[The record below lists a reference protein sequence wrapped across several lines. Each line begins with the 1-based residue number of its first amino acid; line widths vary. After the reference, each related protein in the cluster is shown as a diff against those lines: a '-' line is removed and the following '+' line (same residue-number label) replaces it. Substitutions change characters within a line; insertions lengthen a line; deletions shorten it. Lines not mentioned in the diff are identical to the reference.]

1 MCKVQKYNVWGTKLN
16 YVRNKTK
23 YTVRDSLNESL
34 KEKLFVYLYIC
45 HNRRWCA
52 FFELVY
58 LFSIEKRI
66 ILVRVGNFFANLRTF
81 WGICYKPN

>member
-34 KEKLFVYLYIC
+34 KEKFFVYLYIC

-58 LFSIEKRI
+58 LFSIEKHI
-66 ILVRVGNFFANLRTF
+66 ILAIFFANLRTF
-81 WGICYKPN
+81 WCIFYKPN